1 MKIVPWMAGAC
12 LCLGLTVGAS
22 GQSGAPASKAAQIER
37 GKYLASGVGMCG
49 DCHTPMNER
58 GEHVVEK
65 WLKGAP
71 VMIKPPF
78 PIPNWAETAPDI
90 TAMKGWTD
98 ADYVKFLM
106 TGIQPN
112 GEPARPP
119 MPSYRLNKEDAE
131 AVTAYL
137 RSMASPEPSTE
148 AKK

>member
-1 MKIVPWMAGAC
+1 MKIVSWMAGAC
-12 LCLGLTVGAS
+12 LCLGFTVSAA
-22 GQSGAPASKAAQIER
+22 GQSDATAGKAAQIER
-37 GKYLASGVGMCG
+37 GKYLASNVGMCG

-58 GEHVVEK
+58 GEHVMEK
-65 WLKGAP
+65 WLRGAP
-71 VMIKPPF
+71 VLIKPPF
-78 PIPNWAETAPDI
+78 PIPNWAEVAPDI

-98 ADYVKFLM
+98 ADYVKFL
-106 TGIQPN
+106 TAGIQPN

-137 RSMASPEPSTE
+137 RSLAASEAVSE